1 MAEEYKEL
9 ETTENPVLG
18 GSVGEGEE
26 TSCKTPSFGEP
37 LDKYFLYLLSGKKI
51 TIIYAIK
58 SITSLFFK

>member
-37 LDKYFLYLLSGKKI
+37 LDKYFLSSKWKK
-51 TIIYAIK
+51 K
-58 SITSLFFK
+58 SL